1 MIFCIIK
8 TMAEEYISKYTESGG
23 LTIAYQ
29 IWGDAKDT
37 LMYVPGTISHL
48 EAALEDKEYLAWIR
62 GLSNYFRVIIF
73 DKRGQGLSDRD
84 ATAPNLEER
93 MDDISS
99 IVETEKLEEFFLLG
113 LSEGASISLIYA
125 ATYPQ
130 KVKSVAVFGGAARF
144 TRSDDYPF
152 MPEADTIK
160 ENLLTNWGT
169 GSSGYIFCPQK
180 MPDKKLDFA
189 KLERMVCNPKTLES
203 ILELLTRIDIRAS
216 LPNINLPVLV
226 LHSRDDVAVFK
237 LNGRY
242 LADNINGS
250 KYIEYPSGGHLPWH
264 DERENIVKDLVTFF
278 SATGDGIKSADRN
291 LATILFTDIED
302 STKKMTEMGD
312 KQWSEKMNKHDEIM
326 RNTIESFNGKL
337 VKNTGDGVLAVFDG
351 PARSIESAI
360 SSIVKLNEIDLNIRC
375 SLHVGEVIWRNDD
388 ITGIAV
394 NIAAR
399 ALEKCQS
406 NEVIITK
413 NLKDLL
419 GRTKFSVMSMGDFTL
434 KGLEDNWELFK
445 VENNE

>member
-1 MIFCIIK
+1 MDQ
-8 TMAEEYISKYTESGG
+8 EYVLKYTESGG

-29 IWGDAKDT
+29 VWGSSDET
-37 LMYVPGTISHL
+37 LIYVPGMISHL
-48 EAALEDKEYLAWIR
+48 EAALGDPEYLSWIR
-62 GLSNYFRVIIF
+62 GLSKFFKVIIF

-84 ATAPNLEER
+84 ASAPNLEER

-99 IVETEKLEEFFLLG
+99 IVKAEKLKKFFLLG

-130 KVKSVAVFGGAARF
+130 NVKSVAVFGGTARF
-144 TRSDDYPF
+144 TRSDDYRF
-152 MPEADTIK
+152 MPEADKIK
-160 ENLLTNWGT
+160 ENLLSNWGA

-180 MPDKKLDFA
+180 MPAKQADFA

-203 ILELLTRIDIRAS
+203 VLELLTRVDIRAS
-216 LPNINLPVLV
+216 LPDINLPVLV
-226 LHSRDDVAVFK
+226 LHSRDDVAVSK

-242 LADNINGS
+242 LADNIDGS

-264 DERENIVKDLVTFF
+264 EERENIVKDLITFF
-278 SATGDGIKSADRN
+278 SGTGSDIKSADRN

-312 KQWSEKMNKHDEIM
+312 IQWSEKMNKHDEIM
-326 RNTIESFNGKL
+326 KDTIESFNGKL

-360 SSIVKLNEIDLNIRC
+360 SSITRLGEIDLKIRC

-399 ALEKCQS
+399 ALEKCPG
-406 NEVIITK
+406 NGVVITK
-413 NLKDLL
+413 NLRDLL
-419 GRTKFSVMSMGDFTL
+419 GRSKFSVTSIGDFTL
-434 KGLEDNWELFK
+434 KGLEGNWELFK
-445 VENNE
+445 VENGQ

>member
-1 MIFCIIK
+1 
-8 TMAEEYISKYTESGG
+8 MAEEYISKYTESGG

-29 IWGDAKDT
+29 IWGDSKDT
-37 LMYVPGTISHL
+37 LVYVPGTISHL
-48 EAALEDKEYLAWIR
+48 EASLEDKEYLAWIR
-62 GLSNYFRVIIF
+62 GLSNNFRVIIF

-99 IVETEKLEEFFLLG
+99 IVDAEKLEEFFLFG

-152 MPEADTIK
+152 MPEAATIK
-160 ENLLTNWGT
+160 EKLLTNWGT

-180 MPDKKLDFA
+180 MPDKQLDFA

-203 ILELLTRIDIRAS
+203 ILELLTRVDIRAS
-216 LPNINLPVLV
+216 LPDINLPVLV

-237 LNGRY
+237 SNGRY
-242 LADNINGS
+242 LAENIRGS

-264 DERENIVKDLVTFF
+264 EERENIVKDLTTFF
-278 SATGDGIKSADRN
+278 SATGTDTKSADRN

-302 STKKMTEMGD
+302 STRQITEMGD
-312 KQWSEKMNKHDEIM
+312 ERWSEKMNKHDKIM
-326 RNTIESFNGKL
+326 QDTIEHFNGKL
-337 VKNTGDGVLAVFDG
+337 VKSTGDGMLAVFDG

-360 SSIVKLNEIDLNIRC
+360 SCIGKLNEIDLRIRC
-375 SLHVGEVIWRNDD
+375 SLHIGEVIWRNDD

-399 ALEKCQS
+399 VLEKCQG
-406 NEVIITK
+406 NRVVITK

-419 GRTKFSVMSMGDFTL
+419 GRTKFSVVSIGDFNL
-434 KGLEDNWELFK
+434 KGLEGNWELFK
-445 VENNE
+445 VENGG

>member
-1 MIFCIIK
+1 MS
-8 TMAEEYISKYTESGG
+8 EEYVLKYTEAGG

-29 IWGDAKDT
+29 VWGSSHET
-37 LMYVPGTISHL
+37 LIYVPGMISHL
-48 EAALEDKEYLAWIR
+48 EAALGDPEYLSWIR
-62 GLSNYFRVIIF
+62 ELSKFFKVIIF

-84 ATAPNLEER
+84 ASAPNLEER

-99 IVETEKLEEFFLLG
+99 IVKAEKLKKFFLLG

-130 KVKSVAVFGGAARF
+130 NVKSVAVFGGTARF
-144 TRSDDYPF
+144 TRSDDYRF
-152 MPEADTIK
+152 MPEADKIK
-160 ENLLTNWGT
+160 ENLLSNWGA

-180 MPDKKLDFA
+180 MPAKQADFA
-189 KLERMVCNPKTLES
+189 KLERMVCNPKTLEGV
-203 ILELLTRIDIRAS
+203 LELLTRVDIRAS
-216 LPNINLPVLV
+216 LPDINLPVLV
-226 LHSRDDVAVFK
+226 LHSRDDVAVSK

-242 LADNINGS
+242 LADNIDGS

-264 DERENIVKDLVTFF
+264 EERENIVKDLITFF
-278 SATGDGIKSADRN
+278 SGTGSDIKSADRN

-312 KQWSEKMNKHDEIM
+312 IQWSEKMNKHDEIM
-326 RNTIESFNGKL
+326 KDTIESFNGKL

-360 SSIVKLNEIDLNIRC
+360 SSITRLGEIDLKIRC

-399 ALEKCQS
+399 ALEKCPG
-406 NEVIITK
+406 NGVVITK
-413 NLKDLL
+413 NLRDLL
-419 GRTKFSVMSMGDFTL
+419 GRSKFSVTSIGDFTL
-434 KGLEDNWELFK
+434 KGLEGNWELFK
-445 VENNE
+445 VENGQ

>member
-1 MIFCIIK
+1 MS
-8 TMAEEYISKYTESGG
+8 EEYVLKFTEAGE

-29 IWGDAKDT
+29 VWGSSDET
-37 LMYVPGTISHL
+37 LIYVPGMISHL
-48 EAALEDKEYLAWIR
+48 EAALEDPEYLSWIR
-62 GLSNYFRVIIF
+62 ELSKFFKVIIF

-84 ATAPNLEER
+84 ASAPNLEER

-99 IVETEKLEEFFLLG
+99 IVKAEKLKKFFLLG

-130 KVKSVAVFGGAARF
+130 NVKSVAVFGGTARF
-144 TRSDDYPF
+144 TKSDDYRF
-152 MPEADTIK
+152 MPEADKIK
-160 ENLLTNWGT
+160 ENLLSDWGT

-180 MPDKKLDFA
+180 MPAKQADFA

-203 ILELLTRIDIRAS
+203 VLELLTRVDIRAS
-216 LPNINLPVLV
+216 LPDINLPVLV
-226 LHSRDDVAVFK
+226 LHSRDDVAVSK

-242 LADNINGS
+242 LADNIDGS

-264 DERENIVKDLVTFF
+264 EERENIVKDLITFF
-278 SATGDGIKSADRN
+278 SGTGSDIKSADRN

-312 KQWSEKMNKHDEIM
+312 IQWSEKMNKHDEIM
-326 RNTIESFNGKL
+326 KDTIESFNGKL

-360 SSIVKLNEIDLNIRC
+360 SSITRLGEIDLKIRC

-399 ALEKCQS
+399 ALEKCPG
-406 NEVIITK
+406 NGVVITK
-413 NLKDLL
+413 NLRDLL
-419 GRTKFSVMSMGDFTL
+419 GRSKFSVTSIGDFTL
-434 KGLEDNWELFK
+434 KGLEGNWELFK
-445 VENNE
+445 VENGQ

>member
-1 MIFCIIK
+1 MS
-8 TMAEEYISKYTESGG
+8 EEYVLKYTEAGE

-29 IWGDAKDT
+29 VWGSSDET
-37 LMYVPGTISHL
+37 LIYVPGMISHL
-48 EAALEDKEYLAWIR
+48 EAALEDPEYLSWIR
-62 GLSNYFRVIIF
+62 ELSKFFKVIIF

-84 ATAPNLEER
+84 ASAPNLEER

-99 IVETEKLEEFFLLG
+99 IVKAEKLKKFFLLG

-130 KVKSVAVFGGAARF
+130 NVKSVAVFGGTARF
-144 TRSDDYPF
+144 TRSDDYRF
-152 MPEADTIK
+152 MPEADKIK
-160 ENLLTNWGT
+160 ENLLSDWGA

-180 MPDKKLDFA
+180 MPAKQADFA

-203 ILELLTRIDIRAS
+203 VLELLTRVDIRAS
-216 LPNINLPVLV
+216 LPDINLPVLV
-226 LHSRDDVAVFK
+226 LHSRDDVAVSK

-242 LADNINGS
+242 LADNIDGS

-264 DERENIVKDLVTFF
+264 EERENIVKDLITFF
-278 SATGDGIKSADRN
+278 SRTGSDIKSADRN

-312 KQWSEKMNKHDEIM
+312 IQWSEKMNKHDEIM
-326 RNTIESFNGKL
+326 KDTIESFNGKL

-360 SSIVKLNEIDLNIRC
+360 SSITRLGEIDLKIRC

-399 ALEKCQS
+399 ALEKCPG
-406 NEVIITK
+406 NGVVITK
-413 NLKDLL
+413 NLRDLL
-419 GRTKFSVMSMGDFTL
+419 GRSKFSVTSIGDFTL
-434 KGLEDNWELFK
+434 KGLEGNWELFK
-445 VENNE
+445 VENGQ

>member
-1 MIFCIIK
+1 
-8 TMAEEYISKYTESGG
+8 MAEEYISKYTESGG

-29 IWGDAKDT
+29 IWGDSKDT
-37 LMYVPGTISHL
+37 LVYVPGTISHL

-99 IVETEKLEEFFLLG
+99 IVDAEKLEEFFLFG

-152 MPEADTIK
+152 MPEAATIK
-160 ENLLTNWGT
+160 EKLLTNWGT

-180 MPDKKLDFA
+180 MPDKQLDFA

-203 ILELLTRIDIRAS
+203 ILELLTRVDIRAS
-216 LPNINLPVLV
+216 LPDINLPVLV

-237 LNGRY
+237 SNGRY
-242 LADNINGS
+242 LAENIRGS

-264 DERENIVKDLVTFF
+264 EERENIVKDLTIFF
-278 SATGDGIKSADRN
+278 SATGTDVKSADRN

-302 STKKMTEMGD
+302 STRQMTEMGD
-312 KQWSEKMNKHDEIM
+312 KRWSEKMNRHDKIM
-326 RNTIESFNGKL
+326 QDTIEHFNGRL
-337 VKNTGDGVLAVFDG
+337 VKSTGDGVLAVFDG

-360 SSIVKLNEIDLNIRC
+360 SCIGKLNEIDLRIRC
-375 SLHVGEVIWRNDD
+375 SLHIGEVIWRNDD

-399 ALEKCQS
+399 VLEKCQS
-406 NEVIITK
+406 NRVVITK

-419 GRTKFSVMSMGDFTL
+419 GRTKFSIVSIGEFNL
-434 KGLEDNWELFK
+434 KGLEGNWELFK
-445 VENNE
+445 VEKGE

>member
-1 MIFCIIK
+1 MV
-8 TMAEEYISKYTESGG
+8 EEYVSKYTESGG

-29 IWGDAKDT
+29 IWGESEDT
-37 LMYVPGTISHL
+37 LIYVPGTISHL

-62 GLSNYFRVIIF
+62 ELSNSFRLIIF

-99 IVETEKLEEFFLLG
+99 IVEAEKLDTFFLFG
-113 LSEGASISLIYA
+113 LSEGASISLVYA

-130 KVKSVAVFGGAARF
+130 KVKSLAVFGGAARF
-144 TRSDDYPF
+144 TRSDDYPY
-152 MPEADTIK
+152 MPGAEKIK
-160 ENLLTNWGT
+160 DNLLTNWGT
-169 GSSGYIFCPQK
+169 GNSGYIFCPQK
-180 MPDKKLDFA
+180 MPAKQVEFA
-189 KLERMVCNPKTLES
+189 KLERMVCNPKTLEK
-203 ILELLTRIDIRAS
+203 ILELLARVDIRAT
-216 LPNINLPVLV
+216 LPDINSPVLV
-226 LHSRDDVAVFK
+226 LHSRDDVAVSK

-242 LADNINGS
+242 LADNIGGS

-264 DERENIVKDLVTFF
+264 EERENIVKDLIAFF
-278 SATGDGIKSADRN
+278 SETDSAIKSADRN

-302 STKKMTEMGD
+302 STKQMTEMGD
-312 KQWSEKMNKHDEIM
+312 IHWSEKMNKHDEIM
-326 RNTIESFNGKL
+326 KSTIESFNGKL

-360 SSIVKLNEIDLNIRC
+360 SSIAKLGEIDLKIRC

-399 ALEKCQS
+399 ALEKCPG
-406 NEVIITK
+406 NGVIITK
-413 NLKDLL
+413 NLRDLL
-419 GRTKFSVMSMGDFTL
+419 GRSKFSVISIGDFTL
-434 KGLEDNWELFK
+434 KGLEGSWELFK
-445 VENNE
+445 VEKGQ

>member
-1 MIFCIIK
+1 MS
-8 TMAEEYISKYTESGG
+8 EEYVLKYTEAGE

-29 IWGDAKDT
+29 VWGSSDET
-37 LMYVPGTISHL
+37 LIYVPGMISHL
-48 EAALEDKEYLAWIR
+48 EAALEDLEYLSWIR
-62 GLSNYFRVIIF
+62 ELSKFFKVIIF

-84 ATAPNLEER
+84 ASAPNLEER

-99 IVETEKLEEFFLLG
+99 IVKAEKLKKFFLLG

-130 KVKSVAVFGGAARF
+130 NVKSVAVFGGTARF
-144 TRSDDYPF
+144 TKSDDYRF
-152 MPEADTIK
+152 MPEADKIK
-160 ENLLTNWGT
+160 ENLLSDWGT

-180 MPDKKLDFA
+180 MPAKQADFA

-203 ILELLTRIDIRAS
+203 VLELLTRVDIRAS
-216 LPNINLPVLV
+216 LPDINLPVLV
-226 LHSRDDVAVFK
+226 LHSRDDVAVSK

-242 LADNINGS
+242 LADNIDGS

-264 DERENIVKDLVTFF
+264 EERENIVKDLITFF
-278 SATGDGIKSADRN
+278 SGTGSDIKSADRN

-312 KQWSEKMNKHDEIM
+312 IQWSEKMNKHDEIM
-326 RNTIESFNGKL
+326 KDTIESFNGKL

-360 SSIVKLNEIDLNIRC
+360 SSITRLGEIDLKIRC

-399 ALEKCQS
+399 ALEKCPG
-406 NEVIITK
+406 NGVVITK
-413 NLKDLL
+413 NLRDLL
-419 GRTKFSVMSMGDFTL
+419 GRSKFSVTSIGDFTL
-434 KGLEDNWELFK
+434 KGLEGNWELFK
-445 VENNE
+445 VENGQ

>member
-1 MIFCIIK
+1 MS
-8 TMAEEYISKYTESGG
+8 EEYVLKYTEAGE

-29 IWGDAKDT
+29 VWGSSDET
-37 LMYVPGTISHL
+37 LIYVPGMISHL
-48 EAALEDKEYLAWIR
+48 EAALGDPEYLSWIR
-62 GLSNYFRVIIF
+62 ELSKFFKVIIF

-84 ATAPNLEER
+84 ASAPNLEER

-99 IVETEKLEEFFLLG
+99 IVRAEKLKKFFLLG

-130 KVKSVAVFGGAARF
+130 NVKSVAVFGGTARF
-144 TRSDDYPF
+144 TRSDDYRF
-152 MPEADTIK
+152 MPEANKIK
-160 ENLLTNWGT
+160 ENLLSNWGT

-180 MPDKKLDFA
+180 MPAKQADFA

-203 ILELLTRIDIRAS
+203 VLELLTRVDIRAS
-216 LPNINLPVLV
+216 LPDINLPVLV
-226 LHSRDDVAVFK
+226 LHSRDDLAVSK

-242 LADNINGS
+242 LADNIGGS

-264 DERENIVKDLVTFF
+264 EERENIVKDLITFF
-278 SATGDGIKSADRN
+278 SETESVSKSADRN

-312 KQWSEKMNKHDEIM
+312 IQWSEKMNKHDEIM
-326 RNTIESFNGKL
+326 KDTIESFNGKL

-360 SSIVKLNEIDLNIRC
+360 SSITRLGEIGLKIRC
-375 SLHVGEVIWRNDD
+375 SLHLGEVIWRNDD

-399 ALEKCQS
+399 ALEKCPG
-406 NEVIITK
+406 NGVVITK
-413 NLKDLL
+413 NLRDLL
-419 GRTKFSVMSMGDFTL
+419 GRSKFSVTSIGDFTL
-434 KGLEDNWELFK
+434 KGLEGDLELFK
-445 VENNE
+445 VENGQ

>member
-1 MIFCIIK
+1 MS
-8 TMAEEYISKYTESGG
+8 EEYVLKFTEAGE

-29 IWGDAKDT
+29 VWGSSDET
-37 LMYVPGTISHL
+37 LIYVPGMISHL
-48 EAALEDKEYLAWIR
+48 EAALEDLEYLSWIR
-62 GLSNYFRVIIF
+62 ELSKFFKVIIF

-84 ATAPNLEER
+84 ASAPNLEER

-99 IVETEKLEEFFLLG
+99 IVKAEKLKKFFLLG

-130 KVKSVAVFGGAARF
+130 NVKSVAVFGGTARF
-144 TRSDDYPF
+144 TRSDDYRF
-152 MPEADTIK
+152 MPEADKIK
-160 ENLLTNWGT
+160 ENLLSDWGT

-180 MPDKKLDFA
+180 MPAKQADFA

-203 ILELLTRIDIRAS
+203 VLELLTRVDIRAS
-216 LPNINLPVLV
+216 LPDINLPVLV
-226 LHSRDDVAVFK
+226 LHSRDDVAVSK

-242 LADNINGS
+242 LADNIDGS

-264 DERENIVKDLVTFF
+264 EERENIVKDLITFF
-278 SATGDGIKSADRN
+278 SGTGSDIKSADRN

-312 KQWSEKMNKHDEIM
+312 IQWSEKMNKHDEIM
-326 RNTIESFNGKL
+326 KDTIESFNGKL

-360 SSIVKLNEIDLNIRC
+360 SSITRLGEIDLKIRC

-399 ALEKCQS
+399 ALEKCPG
-406 NEVIITK
+406 NGVVITK
-413 NLKDLL
+413 NLRDLL
-419 GRTKFSVMSMGDFTL
+419 GRSKFSVTSIGDFTL
-434 KGLEDNWELFK
+434 KGLEGNWELFK
-445 VENNE
+445 VENGQ

>member
-1 MIFCIIK
+1 MS
-8 TMAEEYISKYTESGG
+8 EEYVLKYTEAGE

-29 IWGDAKDT
+29 VWGSSDET
-37 LMYVPGTISHL
+37 LIYVPGMISHL
-48 EAALEDKEYLAWIR
+48 EAALEDPEYLSWIR
-62 GLSNYFRVIIF
+62 ELSKFFKVIIF

-84 ATAPNLEER
+84 ASAPNLEER

-99 IVETEKLEEFFLLG
+99 IVKAEKLKKFFLLG

-130 KVKSVAVFGGAARF
+130 NVRSVAVFGGTARF
-144 TRSDDYPF
+144 TRSDDYRF
-152 MPEADTIK
+152 MPEADKIK
-160 ENLLTNWGT
+160 ENLLCNWGT
-169 GSSGYIFCPQK
+169 GNSGYIFCPQK
-180 MPDKKLDFA
+180 MPAKQADFA

-203 ILELLTRIDIRAS
+203 VLELLTRVDIRAS
-216 LPNINLPVLV
+216 LPDINLPVLV
-226 LHSRDDVAVFK
+226 LHSRDDVAVSK

-242 LADNINGS
+242 LADNIDGS

-264 DERENIVKDLVTFF
+264 EERENIVKDLITFF
-278 SATGDGIKSADRN
+278 SKTGSDIKSADRN

-312 KQWSEKMNKHDEIM
+312 IQWSEKMNKHDEIM
-326 RNTIESFNGKL
+326 KDTIESFNGKL

-360 SSIVKLNEIDLNIRC
+360 SSITRLGEIDLKIRC

-399 ALEKCQS
+399 ALEKCPG
-406 NEVIITK
+406 NGVVITK
-413 NLKDLL
+413 NLRDLL
-419 GRTKFSVMSMGDFTL
+419 GRSKFSVTSIGDFTL
-434 KGLEDNWELFK
+434 KGLEGNWELFK
-445 VENNE
+445 VENGQ

>member
-1 MIFCIIK
+1 MS
-8 TMAEEYISKYTESGG
+8 EEYVLKYTEAGG

-29 IWGDAKDT
+29 VWGSSDET
-37 LMYVPGTISHL
+37 LIYVPGMISHL
-48 EAALEDKEYLAWIR
+48 EAALGDPEYLSWIR
-62 GLSNYFRVIIF
+62 ELSKFFKVIIF

-84 ATAPNLEER
+84 ASAPNLEER

-99 IVETEKLEEFFLLG
+99 IVNAEKLKKFFLLG

-130 KVKSVAVFGGAARF
+130 NVKSVAVFGGTARF
-144 TRSDDYPF
+144 TRSDDYRF
-152 MPEADTIK
+152 MPEADKIK
-160 ENLLTNWGT
+160 ENLLSNWGA

-180 MPDKKLDFA
+180 MPAKQADFA

-203 ILELLTRIDIRAS
+203 VLELLTRVDIRAS
-216 LPNINLPVLV
+216 LPDINLPVLV
-226 LHSRDDVAVFK
+226 LHSRDDVAVSK

-242 LADNINGS
+242 LADNIDGS

-264 DERENIVKDLVTFF
+264 EERENIVKDLITFF
-278 SATGDGIKSADRN
+278 SGTGSDIKSADRN

-312 KQWSEKMNKHDEIM
+312 IQWSEKMNKHDEIM
-326 RNTIESFNGKL
+326 KDTIESFNGKL

-360 SSIVKLNEIDLNIRC
+360 SSITRLGEIDLKIRC

-399 ALEKCQS
+399 ALEKCPG
-406 NEVIITK
+406 NGVVITK
-413 NLKDLL
+413 NLRDLL
-419 GRTKFSVMSMGDFTL
+419 GRSKFSVTSIGDFTL
-434 KGLEDNWELFK
+434 KGLEGNWELFK
-445 VENNE
+445 VENGQ

>member
-1 MIFCIIK
+1 MS
-8 TMAEEYISKYTESGG
+8 EEYVLKYTEAGG

-29 IWGDAKDT
+29 VWGSSDET
-37 LMYVPGTISHL
+37 LIYVPGMISHL
-48 EAALEDKEYLAWIR
+48 EAALGDPEYLSWIR
-62 GLSNYFRVIIF
+62 ELSKFFKVIIF

-84 ATAPNLEER
+84 ASAPNLEER

-99 IVETEKLEEFFLLG
+99 IVKAEKLKKFFLLG

-130 KVKSVAVFGGAARF
+130 NVKSVAVFGGTARF
-144 TRSDDYPF
+144 TRSDDYRF
-152 MPEADTIK
+152 MPEADKIK
-160 ENLLTNWGT
+160 ENLLSNWGA

-180 MPDKKLDFA
+180 MPAKQADFA

-203 ILELLTRIDIRAS
+203 VLELLTRVDIRAS
-216 LPNINLPVLV
+216 LPDINLPVLV
-226 LHSRDDVAVFK
+226 LHSRDDVAVSK

-242 LADNINGS
+242 LADNIDGS

-264 DERENIVKDLVTFF
+264 EERENIVKDLITFF
-278 SATGDGIKSADRN
+278 SETGSDIKSADRN

-312 KQWSEKMNKHDEIM
+312 IQWSEKMNKHDEIM
-326 RNTIESFNGKL
+326 KDTIESFNGKL

-360 SSIVKLNEIDLNIRC
+360 SSITRLGEIDLKIRC

-399 ALEKCQS
+399 ALEKCPG
-406 NEVIITK
+406 NGVVITK
-413 NLKDLL
+413 NLRDLL
-419 GRTKFSVMSMGDFTL
+419 GRSKFSVTSIGDFTL
-434 KGLEDNWELFK
+434 KGLEGNWELFK
-445 VENNE
+445 VENGQ

>member
-1 MIFCIIK
+1 MS
-8 TMAEEYISKYTESGG
+8 EEYVLKYTEAGG

-29 IWGDAKDT
+29 VWGSSDET
-37 LMYVPGTISHL
+37 LIYVPGMISHL
-48 EAALEDKEYLAWIR
+48 EAALEDPEYLSWIR
-62 GLSNYFRVIIF
+62 ELSKFFKVIIF

-84 ATAPNLEER
+84 ASAPNLEER

-99 IVETEKLEEFFLLG
+99 IVNAEKLKKFFLLG

-130 KVKSVAVFGGAARF
+130 NVKSVAVFGGTARF
-144 TRSDDYPF
+144 TRSDDYRF
-152 MPEADTIK
+152 MPEADKIK
-160 ENLLTNWGT
+160 ENLLSNWGA

-180 MPDKKLDFA
+180 MPAKQADFA

-203 ILELLTRIDIRAS
+203 VLELLTRVDIRAS
-216 LPNINLPVLV
+216 LPDINLPVLV
-226 LHSRDDVAVFK
+226 LHSRDDVAVSK

-242 LADNINGS
+242 LADNIDGS

-264 DERENIVKDLVTFF
+264 EERENIVKDLITFF
-278 SATGDGIKSADRN
+278 SGTGSDIKSADRN

-312 KQWSEKMNKHDEIM
+312 IQWSEKMNKHDEIM
-326 RNTIESFNGKL
+326 KDTIESFNGKL

-360 SSIVKLNEIDLNIRC
+360 SSITRLGEIDLKIRC

-399 ALEKCQS
+399 ALEKCPG
-406 NEVIITK
+406 NGVVITK
-413 NLKDLL
+413 NLRDLL
-419 GRTKFSVMSMGDFTL
+419 GRSKFSVTSIGDFTL
-434 KGLEDNWELFK
+434 KGLEGNWELFK
-445 VENNE
+445 VENGQ

>member
-1 MIFCIIK
+1 MSD
-8 TMAEEYISKYTESGG
+8 EYVLKYTESGG

-29 IWGDAKDT
+29 IWGSSEET
-37 LMYVPGTISHL
+37 LVYVPGMISHL
-48 EAALEDKEYLAWIR
+48 EAALSDSEYQSWIR
-62 GLSNYFRVIIF
+62 ALSKFYQVIIF

-84 ATAPNLEER
+84 ASAPNLEER

-99 IVETEKLEEFFLLG
+99 IVKAEKLDKFFLLG

-125 ATYPQ
+125 ATHPQ
-130 KVKSVAVFGGAARF
+130 NVKSVAVFGGTARF
-144 TRSDDYPF
+144 TRSDDYPL
-152 MPEADTIK
+152 MPDADKIK
-160 ENLLTNWGT
+160 ENLLSNWGT
-169 GSSGYIFCPQK
+169 GSSGYIFCPHK
-180 MPDKKLDFA
+180 MPEKQDDFA

-203 ILELLTRIDIRAS
+203 VLELLTKVDIRAS
-216 LPNINLPVLV
+216 LSDISLPVLV
-226 LHSRDDVAVFK
+226 LHSRDDVAVSK

-242 LADNINGS
+242 LADNIIGS

-264 DERENIVKDLVTFF
+264 EERENIVKDLISFF
-278 SATGDGIKSADRN
+278 TQTGSDMKSADRN

-302 STKKMTEMGD
+302 STKQMTEMGD
-312 KQWSEKMNKHDEIM
+312 KQWSEKMNEHDEIM
-326 RNTIESFNGKL
+326 KNTIESFNGKL

-351 PARSIESAI
+351 PSRSIESAI
-360 SSIVKLNEIDLNIRC
+360 AGITKLNNINLKIRC

-406 NEVIITK
+406 NRVIITK

-419 GRTKFSVMSMGDFTL
+419 GRTKFSMISIGEFSL
-434 KGLEDNWELFK
+434 KGLEGNWELFE
-445 VENNE
+445 VENHQ

>member
-1 MIFCIIK
+1 
-8 TMAEEYISKYTESGG
+8 MAEEYISKYTESGG

-29 IWGDAKDT
+29 IWGDSKDT
-37 LMYVPGTISHL
+37 LVYVPGTISHL
-48 EAALEDKEYLAWIR
+48 EASLEDKEYLAWIR
-62 GLSNYFRVIIF
+62 GLSNNFRVIIF

-99 IVETEKLEEFFLLG
+99 IVDAEKLEEFFLFG

-152 MPEADTIK
+152 MPEAATIK
-160 ENLLTNWGT
+160 EKLLTNWGT

-180 MPDKKLDFA
+180 MPDKQLDFA

-203 ILELLTRIDIRAS
+203 ILELLTRVDIRAS
-216 LPNINLPVLV
+216 LPDINLPVLV

-237 LNGRY
+237 SNGRY
-242 LADNINGS
+242 LAENIRGS

-264 DERENIVKDLVTFF
+264 EERENIVKDLTTFF
-278 SATGDGIKSADRN
+278 SATGTDTKSADRN

-302 STKKMTEMGD
+302 STRQMTEMGD
-312 KQWSEKMNKHDEIM
+312 ERWSEKMNKHDKIM
-326 RNTIESFNGKL
+326 QDTIEHFNGKL
-337 VKNTGDGVLAVFDG
+337 VKSTGDGVLAVFDG

-360 SSIVKLNEIDLNIRC
+360 SCIGKLNEINLRIRC
-375 SLHVGEVIWRNDD
+375 SLHIGEVIWRNDD

-399 ALEKCQS
+399 VLEKCQS
-406 NEVIITK
+406 NRVVITK

-419 GRTKFSVMSMGDFTL
+419 GRTKFSVVSIGDFNL
-434 KGLEDNWELFK
+434 KGLEGNWELFK
-445 VENNE
+445 VENGG